1 MNSAVPLRPSLKPSP
16 GLIQVY
22 TGDGKGKTTAAIGL
36 AIRAVGAGFRVAIIS
51 FDKGGDHYSERR
63 AIAGRFPGEIDLFAT
78 GLIRFDAAAGTFRFG
93 ATPED
98 IAEAERGL
106 RLAESILAGD
116 KYGLVILDEVLAC
129 IAFGLLAESDV
140 LRTLALKPD
149 RTELVLTGRGCP
161 ESIIRL
167 ADLVSEIRCV
177 KHYLGCGVGARPGL
191 DH

>member
-1 MNSAVPLRPSLKPSP
+1 MEPSVRSQNRDR

-36 AIRAVGAGFRVAIIS
+36 AVRAVGAGFRVAIVS

-63 AIAGRFPGEIDLFAT
+63 VLAERFKDEIDLFAT
-78 GLIRFDAAAGTFRFG
+78 GLQRFDPAAKTFRFG

-98 IAEAERGL
+98 VAEAERGL
-106 RLAESILAGD
+106 RLAETILAGN
-116 KYGLVILDEVLAC
+116 KYDLVILDEVLTC
-129 IAFGLLAESDV
+129 IPFGLLRESDV
-140 LRTLALKPD
+140 LPVLSNKPR
-149 RTELVLTGRGCP
+149 RTELALTGRGCP

-177 KHYLGCGVGARPGL
+177 KHYFGCGVGARAGL